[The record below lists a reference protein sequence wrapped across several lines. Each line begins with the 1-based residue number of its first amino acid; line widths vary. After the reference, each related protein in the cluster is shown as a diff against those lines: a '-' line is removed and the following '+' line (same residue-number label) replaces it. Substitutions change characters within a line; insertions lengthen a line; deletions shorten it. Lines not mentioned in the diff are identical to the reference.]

1 MNENESTVECN
12 KKENETNN
20 KDYSEHNLNR

>member
-20 KDYSEHNLNR
+20 KENSEHNFNR